1 MDLHS
6 GSFYWRATFPEAPV
20 YDSLDEDVVCDVL
33 IVGGGSSGAQCAYYF
48 AGSGL
53 DVVVIEKSTVGSG
66 TTSATSSLLQYSG
79 GKMFTELV
87 NSFGIDYVTQHM
99 QHLKGAIDEIEA
111 AAGKVAINFDFIRR
125 ETLYFASSPEDVVPL
140 RDEYSFLKQYGFQ
153 VDFFSKKE
161 IEDRY
166 PFSKAAAIFCHGDG
180 EMNPFKFAHALLDYA
195 SRCGVRVFENTEMN
209 GHYYDAGAEQM
220 VIRTKTGHSIRARR
234 VIFAAGYE
242 GMEIRREKRASFV
255 STFTVTTKPV
265 TDLSSWY
272 RRTLIW
278 ETARPYLY
286 LRTTADD
293 RIIIGGLDENTFF
306 PEVRDSM
313 MIGKRDKLL
322 EECRRLFPDIKVE
335 PDFFLAAFY
344 GRTVDSLPIIGV
356 YNEWPGCYFLFGFG
370 DSGLV
375 YSQALAKIIAGHILH
390 GSSGRALLE
399 LEMYL
404 QNRMK

>member
-6 GSFYWRATFPEAPV
+6 GSFFWRATFPEAPV
-20 YDSLDEDVVCDVL
+20 YKPMDEDVMCDVL

-48 AGSGL
+48 ADSGL

-66 TTSATSSLLQYSG
+66 TTSATSALLQYSG
-79 GKMFTELV
+79 GKMFSRLV
-87 NSFGIDYVTQHM
+87 NSFGIVYVTRHM

-111 AAGKVAINFDFIRR
+111 AAGKVAIDFDFTRR
-125 ETLYFASSPEDVVPL
+125 DTLYFASSPEDVRPL
-140 RDEYSFLKQYGFQ
+140 MDEYSFLKQHGFQ
-153 VDFFSKKE
+153 VDFFAKRD

-166 PFSKAAAIFCHGDG
+166 PFSKDAAIYCHEDG
-180 EMNPFKFAHALLDYA
+180 EMNPFKFAHALLDYV
-195 SRCGVRVFENTEMN
+195 SRKGIRVFENTEMN
-209 GHYYDAGAEQM
+209 GHYYDDVEERM
-220 VIRTKTGHSIRARR
+220 VIRTKTGHLIRARR

-242 GMEIRREKRASFV
+242 SMEIRKEKRASFV

-265 TDLSSWY
+265 ADLSSWY

-286 LRTTADD
+286 LRTTPDD

-306 PEVRDSM
+306 PEERDSM

-322 EECRRLFPDIKVE
+322 EECRRLFPDIQVE
-335 PDFFLAAFY
+335 PDYFLAAFY

-356 YNEWPGCYFLFGFG
+356 YNELPRCYFLFGFG

-375 YSQALAKIIAGHILH
+375 YSQTLAKFIASHILH
-390 GSSGRALLE
+390 GSVSDPE
-399 LEMYL
+399 FEMYL
-404 QNRMK
+404 PNRMK